1 MNMREWIKQMGAGAG
16 MRKAEG
22 SRGRFGYCY
31 RCEKRPVGEMPKMTE
46 KAALKQ

>member
-1 MNMREWIKQMGAGAG
+1 LGQAGAG
-16 MRKAEG
+16 MGKAEG
-22 SRGRFGYCY
+22 SRGGFGYCY

>member
-1 MNMREWIKQMGAGAG
+1 